1 MIITVTLNPA
11 EDRFVTVRDFRPGG
25 LNRVLGT
32 QSFSGG
38 KGNNVAGM
46 VRRMGVSCTA
56 TGFLSGRTGANIE
69 ENLTAAG
76 VECAFIYT
84 PGETRTN
91 IKIIDVGSRICTE
104 LNQAGPPATLG
115 DADHLE
121 ETVARIARRGDVI
134 VLSGSVPEGIPED
147 IYARLTRK
155 ARSLG
160 ALVVLDADGPS
171 LIEGIKAS
179 PDAIKPNLHELSG
192 LTGRT
197 LETAED
203 AAEAVR
209 AMHLAEGRKVLVSM
223 GSHGA
228 MLFSNTSGW
237 FAEAPDVPVRSTVG
251 AGDAMTAAI
260 AVGLLSGQSDEE
272 ILRYAGAYAAAVVM
286 SEHFECLTE
295 EYVIGHMDKIRI
307 RRL

>member
-1 MIITVTLNPA
+1 
-11 EDRFVTVRDFRPGG
+11 
-25 LNRVLGT
+25 
-32 QSFSGG
+32 
-38 KGNNVAGM
+38 
-46 VRRMGVSCTA
+46 
-56 TGFLSGRTGANIE
+56 
-69 ENLTAAG
+69 
-76 VECAFIYT
+76 
-84 PGETRTN
+84 
-91 IKIIDVGSRICTE
+91 
-104 LNQAGPPATLG
+104 
-115 DADHLE
+115 LE
-121 ETVARIARRGDVI
+121 ETVARIARKGDVV
-134 VLSGSVPEGIPED
+134 VLSGSVPEGIPDD

-223 GSHGA
+223 GPRGA

-251 AGDAMTAAI
+251 AGDSMTAAI

-272 ILRYAGAYAAAVVM
+272 ILRHAVAYAGSVVM
-286 SEHFECLTE
+286 SEHYECLTE
-295 EYVIGHMDKIRI
+295 ESVTGLLEKIRI
-307 RRL
+307 HRL

>member
-25 LNRVLGT
+25 LNRVLST
-32 QSFSGG
+32 RSFSGG

-46 VRRMGVSCTA
+46 VCRMGISCTA

-69 ENLTAAG
+69 ESLTAAG
-76 VECAFIYT
+76 VECDFLYT
-84 PGETRTN
+84 PGESRTN
-91 IKIIDVGSRICTE
+91 IKIIDEGSRICTE
-104 LNQAGPPATLG
+104 LNEAGPPAAPG

-121 ETVARIARRGDVI
+121 ETVARIARKGDVV

-147 IYARLTRK
+147 IYARLARK

-171 LIEGIKAS
+171 FVEGIRAN

-192 LTGRT
+192 LAGRV
-197 LETAED
+197 LETVEETAG
-203 AAEAVR
+203 AVR

-223 GSHGA
+223 GPYGA

-251 AGDAMTAAI
+251 AGDSMTAAI
-260 AVGLLSGQSDEE
+260 AVGLMSGQSDEE
-272 ILRYAGAYAAAVVM
+272 ILRHAAAYAAAVVM

-295 EYVIGHMDKIRI
+295 EYVIGLLEKVRI
-307 RRL
+307 HRL

>member
-25 LNRVLGT
+25 LNRVLST
-32 QSFSGG
+32 RSFSGG

-46 VRRMGVSCTA
+46 VCRMGISCTA

-91 IKIIDVGSRICTE
+91 IKIIDEGSRICTE
-104 LNQAGPPATLG
+104 LNEAGPPAGSEDT
-115 DADHLE
+115 ARLE
-121 ETVARIARRGDVI
+121 ETVARIARKGDVV

-223 GSHGA
+223 GPRGA

-251 AGDAMTAAI
+251 AGDSMTAAI

-272 ILRYAGAYAAAVVM
+272 ILRHAVAYAGSVVM
-286 SEHFECLTE
+286 SEHYECLTE
-295 EYVIGHMDKIRI
+295 ESVTGLLEKIRI
-307 RRL
+307 HRL